1 MSRKGRKSA
10 AQTSAPKK
18 DRIYLSKTNRQGSA
32 ASKESAK
39 SIVFSESIIET
50 LKEKAD
56 NFNKTHPAKKV
67 TLSTLKAVFRRGAG
81 AYSKSHRPT
90 ISGGKPNSRTAWA
103 YARVNKFL
111 LKKGGT
117 KVKAAYV
124 QDDDLME
131 FGGEIKL
138 FAPNGKPSN
147 LTPEQYNLVRTPEF
161 KAFFGDWEND
171 PKNASKVVDENGEP
185 LVVYHATDKWELNGA
200 FKNIRRDIHGAKHR
214 DELGIHFGNKEQAN
228 QILELWSG
236 KKSTIGKYIKPFFLN
251 VRNLKR
257 VKDRNTWDFRVFEK
271 HYEDLGLSHSKKFES
286 IDEVY
291 EDLKNQ
297 KIDGLIYYNEYEGEG
312 DSYLVFDSTQ
322 IKLADGSNI
331 TFDGSDPDIRF
342 KNGGLLAPNGK
353 KSNLTPEQYKLVRT
367 PQFKAWFGDWEND
380 PANASKV
387 VDVNGEPLVV
397 YHGTTHDF
405 TIFKLE
411 KPMVAAYGQG
421 FYFTNDKGFA
431 SNYARGENGKILSIF
446 LNIRKV
452 FEINNDELPSG
463 YEKYSDME
471 YNKGKSRD
479 FTSRLL
485 QEDYNGVYA
494 KNRYN
499 ENELVVFNPNQIK
512 LADGRNTTF
521 DAENPDIRFEQGGLI
536 APNGRKSNLTPE
548 QYKLVRTPQ
557 FKAWF
562 GDWENDPKN
571 ASKVVDENGEPL
583 VVHHGTKYDFNTFRG
598 NKLIWATPEIGYI
611 DKMKG
616 MLESNRVID
625 LFANSRK
632 ILDLTEYGYKYYDP
646 KTAYNI
652 FLGNDIKLSGIL
664 NQKFGSIFY
673 SYLQNHTE
681 ELKDQMMKL
690 GYDGIKVKVHRN
702 YDFSFGFLQPKQIKL
717 ADGMNTT
724 FNGNN
729 PDIRYEDGGDVM
741 DDEPIN
747 KREMSKNLNQ
757 YVDFDRSKLGEYEMV
772 TNMKTLNALEE
783 NGYIQ
788 FTNLTGRDR
797 LIIDRPSSKGLYKEP
812 YYYRK
817 RDIKSAINPRF
828 QYKKT
833 EYFIGYQKGL
843 GYLEFYVLK
852 KGNDWDKYNTPKNK
866 SNSTFDGN
874 NPDIRYDEGGGIK
887 YEKGGQVKH
896 TFGKYGGY
904 LVGNRHSEGGIK
916 ATNKSTGQPLEMEG
930 GEVVITRNAVS
941 DNQKRE
947 FEGEMLTNKEILSR
961 INQSGGGV
969 SFADGGEVKS
979 CRCHGK
985 SYKYGGK
992 TMTDFEIVRMM
1003 AKQHPDD
1010 FKKGIKE
1017 ELSEHKET
1025 FLDLKK
1031 AKISITEAAKL
1042 VVAEHLQKKPDYYT
1056 NYGSGGYITY
1066 DQKVIPSLDKF
1077 VSKNLGVFMKVDG
1090 HLSMYL
1096 PITQSG
1102 TDIVEY
1108 FMDGMTHKPKISR
1121 VAAYKKYLLDTFGI
1135 DFKKLSVKVKNALLL
1150 GKQTFISS
1158 N

>member
-1 MSRKGRKSA
+1 MSKHL
-10 AQTSAPKK
+10 APNGKPSNLTHEQWHLVRTPEFK
-18 DRIYLSKTNRQGSA
+18 AWFGDWENDPKNASKVVDENGEPLVCYHGSPKRFNKFKERYNRQFFTN
-32 ASKESAK
+32 SKGHAEIYGDILYECFL
-39 SIVFSESIIET
+39 SIKRPSNKAYPNET
-50 LKEKAD
+50 LIENNKDGFINNYGEKNFFKEKERVY
-56 NFNKTHPAKKV
+56 F
-67 TLSTLKAVFRRGAG
+67 TLR
-81 AYSKSHRPT
+81 SK
-90 ISGGKPNSRTAWA
+90 
-103 YARVNKFL
+103 
-111 LKKGGT
+111 
-117 KVKAAYV
+117 
-124 QDDDLME
+124 Q
-131 FGGEIKL
+131 IKL
-138 FAPNGKPSN
+138 ADGSNTTFDANNPDIRFEQGGLIAPNGKPSN
-147 LTPEQYNLVRTPEF
+147 LTPEQYKLVRTPEF

-331 TFDGSDPDIRF
+331 TFNGADPDIRF
-342 KNGGLLAPNGK
+342 EG
-353 KSNLTPEQYKLVRT
+353 
-367 PQFKAWFGDWEND
+367 
-380 PANASKV
+380 
-387 VDVNGEPLVV
+387 
-397 YHGTTHDF
+397 
-405 TIFKLE
+405 
-411 KPMVAAYGQG
+411 
-421 FYFTNDKGFA
+421 
-431 SNYARGENGKILSIF
+431 
-446 LNIRKV
+446 
-452 FEINNDELPSG
+452 
-463 YEKYSDME
+463 
-471 YNKGKSRD
+471 
-479 FTSRLL
+479 
-485 QEDYNGVYA
+485 
-494 KNRYN
+494 
-499 ENELVVFNPNQIK
+499 
-512 LADGRNTTF
+512 
-521 DAENPDIRFEQGGLI
+521 GGLI

-562 GDWENDPKN
+562 GDWQNDPAN
-571 ASKVVDENGEPL
+571 ASKVLDENGEPL

-598 NKLIWATPEIGYI
+598 DKLIWTTPEIGYI

-632 ILDLTEYGYKYYDP
+632 ILDLTQYGYKYYDQ

-652 FLGNDIKLSGIL
+652 FLGYGIKLSGIL
-664 NQKFGSIFY
+664 TQKFGSIFY

-702 YDFSFGFLQPKQIKL
+702 YDFSFGFLQPNQIKL
-717 ADGMNTT
+717 ADGTNT
-724 FNGNN
+724 
-729 PDIRYEDGGDVM
+729 
-741 DDEPIN
+741 
-747 KREMSKNLNQ
+747 K
-757 YVDFDRSKLGEYEMV
+757 
-772 TNMKTLNALEE
+772 
-783 NGYIQ
+783 
-788 FTNLTGRDR
+788 
-797 LIIDRPSSKGLYKEP
+797 
-812 YYYRK
+812 
-817 RDIKSAINPRF
+817 
-828 QYKKT
+828 
-833 EYFIGYQKGL
+833 
-843 GYLEFYVLK
+843 
-852 KGNDWDKYNTPKNK
+852 
-866 SNSTFDGN
+866 FDGN
-874 NPDIRYDEGGGIK
+874 NPDIRYAQGGGIK

-1010 FKKGIKE
+1010 FKKGVKE

-1121 VAAYKKYLLDTFGI
+1121 VAAYKKYLLDMFGI